1 MNKYPL
7 LERIDTPD
15 DIKKLSFADLDILS
29 NEIGTYIHDV
39 VSEIGGHYSS
49 PLGAVDLTIALHYT
63 YNTPDDKLVW
73 DVGHQAYA
81 HKIVTERRKE
91 FINIRQNNGISGF
104 LKIDESKYD
113 AFGAGHASTSISAA
127 LGLAHARDRQKQN
140 HQVIAIIGDGA
151 LTGGMAYEGLN
162 NLGYHK
168 TQMTVILNDN
178 SYSISKSVGAVSKY
192 LTRIVT
198 NPTYN
203 KIRKD
208 LWNLTDKI
216 PTFSSTIKK
225 IIRKTEGSIKAYL
238 TPGILFEE
246 LGLRYIGPIDG
257 HDIENMVK
265 VLKSIK
271 EMNTPVLL
279 HVHTNKS
286 KSIAMDDKDA
296 IKYYSLSGNKSKVS
310 KSSKISY
317 SSALGESLYNL
328 SRNNEF
334 KCVTAAMGI
343 GTGLKKF
350 SQQYPERC
358 IDVGI
363 AEEHAITYAA
373 GLSAGGVLPIIAI
386 YSTFMQRAYDCIIHD
401 IALQKLPAIFC
412 LDRAGLVGPDGPTHH
427 GVFDISFMR
436 SIPNVVVTAPK
447 DGNELLDL
455 LNLGIKEKLILSIR
469 YPKLNTLYSPNR
481 SPEMIELGTWEIL
494 KEGLD
499 VCILTFGSMIEN
511 SLHSA
516 NEINKKYNKNLVG
529 VVNCRFIKPL
539 DESLLEKLLLR
550 YKKII
555 VVEEGILSGGFGSS
569 VLEFKSKLNCNSLIK
584 IHAIDDSFTTHG
596 DRKSLLE
603 LCKLDVNSITKSID
617 NFINEKK

>member
-1 MNKYPL
+1 MNKYSL
-7 LERIDTPD
+7 LESLNLPG
-15 DIKKLSFADLDILS
+15 DIKKLSFKDLDILS
-29 NEIGTYIHDV
+29 EDIGQYIHDV

-49 PLGAVDLTIALHYT
+49 PLGAIDLTIALHYA
-63 YNTPDDKLVW
+63 YATPVDKLIW

-81 HKIVTERRKE
+81 HKIITDRREE
-91 FINIRQNNGISGF
+91 FLNIRQNDGISGF

-113 AFGAGHASTSISAA
+113 SFGAGHASTSISAG
-127 LGLAHARDRQKQN
+127 LGLAHARDALKQK
-140 HQVIAIIGDGA
+140 HQVVAIIGDGA

-208 LWNLTDKI
+208 LWNLTGKI
-216 PTFSSTIKK
+216 PTFSTAIKK

-238 TPGILFEE
+238 TPGVLFEE

-265 VLKSIK
+265 VLKSIR

-296 IKYYSLSGNKSKVS
+296 IKYYSLSGSKNNS
-310 KSSKISY
+310 TKSSGISF
-317 SSALGESLYNL
+317 SSVLGESLYKLAEKND
-328 SRNNEF
+328 F
-334 KCVTAAMGI
+334 QCVTAAMGI
-343 GTGLKKF
+343 GTGLNKF
-350 SQQYPERC
+350 LKQYPNRC

-363 AEEHAITYAA
+363 AEEHAVTYAA
-373 GLSAGGVLPIIAI
+373 GLSAGGVFPIIAI

-412 LDRAGLVGPDGPTHH
+412 LDRSGLVGHDGPTHH

-447 DGNELLDL
+447 DGNELQDL
-455 LNLGIKEKLILSIR
+455 LTLGIEEKLILSIR
-469 YPKLNTLYSPNR
+469 YPKSSTFYDINR
-481 SPEMIELGTWEIL
+481 IPQKIKFGSWEIL
-494 KEGLD
+494 KEGSDL
-499 VCILTFGSMIEN
+499 CILTFGSMIDN
-511 SLHSA
+511 CIHSA
-516 NEINKKYNKNLVG
+516 DEINNKYNKNLVTI
-529 VVNCRFIKPL
+529 VNCRFIKPL
-539 DESLLEKLLLR
+539 DEELLKKLFNK
-550 YKKII
+550 YDKFI

-569 VLEFKSKLNCNSLIK
+569 ILEFKSKLNTTNLIK
-584 IHAIDDSFTTHG
+584 IHAIDDNFTTHG

-603 LCKLDVNSITKSID
+603 LCNLDVNSISVSID
-617 NFINEKK
+617 NFIDE

>member
-1 MNKYPL
+1 MNKYAL
-7 LERIDTPD
+7 LEKINNPD
-15 DIKKLSFADLDILS
+15 DIKKLSFEDLDILS
-29 NEIGTYIHDV
+29 KEISLYIHDV

-49 PLGAVDLTIALHYT
+49 PLGAVDLTVALHYA
-63 YNTPDDKLVW
+63 YATPNDKLIW

-81 HKIVTERRKE
+81 HKIITERRKE
-91 FINIRQNNGISGF
+91 FTKIRQNDGISGF
-104 LKIDESKYD
+104 LKIDESQYD
-113 AFGAGHASTSISAA
+113 AFGAGHASTSISAG
-127 LGLAHARDRQKQN
+127 LGFAHARDSLKQT
-140 HQVIAIIGDGA
+140 HQVVAIIGDGA

-203 KIRKD
+203 RIRKD
-208 LWNLTDKI
+208 LWTLTGKI
-216 PTFSSTIKK
+216 PTFSNSIKK

-238 TPGILFEE
+238 TPGVLFEE

-265 VLKSIK
+265 VLRSIK

-296 IKYYSLSGNKSKVS
+296 IKYYSLSGNKYNITTPGE
-310 KSSKISY
+310 ISF
-317 SSALGESLYNL
+317 SSALGESLYRL
-328 SRNNEF
+328 ADKKDF

-350 SQQYPERC
+350 LHQYPNRC
-358 IDVGI
+358 TDVGI
-363 AEEHAITYAA
+363 AEEHAVTYAA
-373 GLSAGGVLPIIAI
+373 GLSAGGVFPIIAI
-386 YSTFMQRAYDCIIHD
+386 YSTFLQRAYDCIIHD

-412 LDRAGLVGPDGPTHH
+412 LDRAGLVGHDGPTHH

-455 LNLGIKEKLILSIR
+455 LSLGIDKKLILSIR
-469 YPKLNTLYSPNR
+469 YPKLNTPYDKNR
-481 SPEMIELGTWEIL
+481 ISQKIKLGSWEIL
-494 KEGLD
+494 KEGSDLC
-499 VCILTFGSMIEN
+499 VLTFGSMIDN
-511 SLHSA
+511 CIQSA
-516 NEINKKYNKNLVG
+516 NEINKKYNKKLVTII
-529 VVNCRFIKPL
+529 NCRFIKPL
-539 DESLLEKLLLR
+539 DEELLTKLLNI
-550 YKKII
+550 YKNFI

-569 VLEFKSKLNCNSLIK
+569 ILEYQSKLNLNNLIK
-584 IHAIDDSFTTHG
+584 IHAIDDNFTTHG

-603 LCKLDVNSITKSID
+603 LCNLDVNSITISID
-617 NFINEKK
+617 NIINEK